1 MAGDWKALFELDST
15 ERRVA
20 IMDVA
25 SKLASL
31 REDVEA
37 IHFVNKLYRAQKEHS
52 HAAVA
57 EYERRQE
64 RLDQIRNELKEMQE
78 N

>member
-1 MAGDWKALFELDST
+1 
-15 ERRVA
+15 
-20 IMDVA
+20 MDVA

-31 REDVEA
+31 REEVEA
-37 IHFVNKLYRAQKEHS
+37 IHFANKLYWAQKEHS
-52 HAAVA
+52 HAAVEA
-57 EYERRQE
+57 E

>member
-1 MAGDWKALFELDST
+1 MYT

-20 IMDVA
+20 SMDVA

-31 REDVEA
+31 REEVEA
-37 IHFVNKLYRAQKEHS
+37 IHFANTLYWAQKEHT

-64 RLDQIRNELKEMQE
+64 RLDQIRNKLRNARELALSCR
-78 N
+78 

>member
-1 MAGDWKALFELDST
+1 
-15 ERRVA
+15 
-20 IMDVA
+20 MDVA

-31 REDVEA
+31 REEVEA
-37 IHFVNKLYRAQKEHS
+37 IHFANKLYWAQKEQS

-64 RLDQIRNELKEMQE
+64 RLDQNP
-78 N
+78 

>member
-1 MAGDWKALFELDST
+1 
-15 ERRVA
+15 
-20 IMDVA
+20 MDVA

-31 REDVEA
+31 WEEVEA
-37 IHFVNKLYRAQKEHS
+37 IHFANKLCWAQKEHT

-57 EYERRQE
+57 EYKRRQE

>member
-1 MAGDWKALFELDST
+1 
-15 ERRVA
+15 
-20 IMDVA
+20 
-25 SKLASL
+25 
-31 REDVEA
+31 VEA
-37 IHFVNKLYRAQKEHS
+37 IHFANIPYRAQKEHS

>member
-1 MAGDWKALFELDST
+1 L
-15 ERRVA
+15 
-20 IMDVA
+20 DVA
-25 SKLASL
+25 SKLASP
-31 REDVEA
+31 REEVEA
-37 IHFVNKLYRAQKEHS
+37 IHFANKLYWAQKEHT

-78 N
+78 S